1 MKKFFLLMFFALT
14 LVNVAFA
21 QNFKTGNDRFSFKVQ
36 PFVGTYLS
44 PNGNLEMLDPAAPSG
59 LNFGIE
65 FPSDRQQPWQQY
77 LNNSTL
83 GVGVSYVDLGHRVM
97 GNAISVYPY
106 IMLNC
111 VRTKYFELAIKLA
124 SGLAY
129 CSEIYWNNE
138 LEGEDPD
145 YTNKPNVSNR
155 DNPEA
160 HYTYG
165 SHLNAYLNGG
175 LNLNVPLTRNL
186 TLNGELGFFHM
197 SNGRIKEPNMGSN
210 ILYCGVGLVATIN
223 PEEEKEPI
231 QFPDLPYRWSLNVTL
246 SAGSHS
252 ADLTDGHNYLI
263 NTFHVG
269 AIYNVCNWY
278 GIGLGA
284 DVFYNDA
291 INSNTNRGLYV
302 TTNVDGTPKVYKN
315 KDQIRGGVS
324 INNELQFGRVTAM
337 IDWGVYLYNPVR
349 NFYNDFLYYPIG
361 VERPLFYKMH
371 RAGADEAWHYIRF
384 GVKCRVWDN
393 IYVQALAKTH
403 MHIAEFVEFGVGYNI
418 PFISKSKRKSSDDII
433 FHNRKGWWKNY

>member
-1 MKKFFLLMFFALT
+1 MKKFFFLVFFALT
-14 LVNVAFA
+14 LANVTFA
-21 QNFKTGNDRFSFKVQ
+21 QNLKTGNDRFSLKVQ

-44 PNGNLEMLDPAAPSG
+44 PNGNLEMHDPAAPAG
-59 LNFGIE
+59 LNFGFE
-65 FPSDRQQPWQQY
+65 LPSNQQQPWQQY

-83 GVGVSYVDLGHRVM
+83 GVGVSYVDLGHRRM
-97 GNAISVYPY
+97 GSAISIYPY

-111 VRTKYFELAIKLA
+111 LRTKYFEIGLKLA

-129 CSEIYWNNE
+129 CSETYWNNE
-138 LEGEDPD
+138 QTLNSSGNPD
-145 YTNKPNVSNR
+145 R
-155 DNPEA
+155 DNPNS
-160 HYTYG
+160 HFTYG
-165 SHLNAYLNGG
+165 SHLNVYLNGG

-197 SNGRIKEPNMGSN
+197 SNGRIMEPNMGSN
-210 ILYCGVGLVATIN
+210 ILYGGVGLVATIN
-223 PEEEKEPI
+223 PETEEKMPI

-246 SAGSHS
+246 AAGSHS

-291 INSNTNRGLYV
+291 INSNTNRGLYR
-302 TTNVDGTPKVYKN
+302 NDIEYKN
-315 KDQIRGGVS
+315 KDQVRGGLS

-349 NFYNDFLYYPIG
+349 NFYNDNGGAYKIG
-361 VERPLFYKMH
+361 EERPLFYKMT
-371 RAGADEAWHYIRF
+371 RPGADEAWHYIRF

-403 MHIAEFVEFGVGYNI
+403 MHIAELVEFGVGYNI

-433 FHNRKGWWKNY
+433 FHNRKDWWKNY

>member
-1 MKKFFLLMFFALT
+1 MKKFFFLVFFALT

-21 QNFKTGNDRFSFKVQ
+21 QNLKTGNDRFSLKVQ

-44 PNGNLEMLDPAAPSG
+44 PNGNLEIINPSAPAG
-59 LNFGIE
+59 MNFGIE
-65 FPSDRQQPWQQY
+65 FPSNQQQPWQQY

-83 GVGVSYVDLGHRVM
+83 GVGVSYVDLGDKVM
-97 GNAISVYPY
+97 GKAISVYPY

-124 SGLAY
+124 SGVAY
-129 CSEIYWNNE
+129 CSETYWTNV
-138 LEGEDPD
+138 LEEDKPD
-145 YTNKPNVSNR
+145 DLGSNR
-155 DNPEA
+155 DNPMA

-165 SHLNAYLNGG
+165 SHLNVYLNGG

-197 SNGRIKEPNMGSN
+197 SNGRIMEPNMGSN
-210 ILYCGVGLVATIN
+210 ILYGGVGLVATIN
-223 PEEEKEPI
+223 PETEEKEPI

-302 TTNVDGTPKVYKN
+302 TDREYKN
-315 KDQIRGGVS
+315 KDQVRGGVS

-349 NFYNDFLYYPIG
+349 NFYNDGGSPYYKIG
-361 VERPLFYKMH
+361 EERPLFYKMH

-403 MHIAEFVEFGVGYNI
+403 MHIAELVEFGVGYNI